1 MSEYTIFV
9 RKLLIFL
16 TFLVLVLSVV
26 HSFESQADTILL
38 SVMAVVLFT
47 LLSIGLFIAL
57 KISVKSTNK
66 QLFISYTLIN
76 MLVRMVVSI
85 VLLLVYR
92 EIFKPVDGKFV
103 LPFLVIYVLFTIFE
117 TSFMLKIADEKP

>member
-1 MSEYTIFV
+1 MSEYSIFV
-9 RKLLIFL
+9 RNLLIFL
-16 TFLVLVLSVV
+16 ACLVLVLVFV

-38 SVMAVVLFT
+38 SVMTVVLFT

-76 MLVRMVVSI
+76 MIVRMVMSI
-85 VLLLVYR
+85 VLLLGYR
-92 EIFKPVDGKFV
+92 ELFKPIDGKFV
-103 LPFLVIYVLFTIFE
+103 LPFLLIYVLFTIFE

>member
-1 MSEYTIFV
+1 MSEYPIFV
-9 RKLLIFL
+9 RNLLIFL

>member
-1 MSEYTIFV
+1 MSEFTVFV
-9 RKLLIFL
+9 RSLLVFL
-16 TFLVLVLSVV
+16 AGLFLVLVFV
-26 HSFESQADTILL
+26 HSFESQADTVIL
-38 SVMAVVLFT
+38 SVMTVVLFS
-47 LLSIGLFIAL
+47 LLSIGLYIAL

-76 MLVRMVVSI
+76 MLVRMVTSI
-85 VLLLVYR
+85 VLLMVYR
-92 EIFKPVDGKFV
+92 EIFKPLNGNFV

>member
-1 MSEYTIFV
+1 MSGYTIFV
-9 RKLLIFL
+9 KNLLVFIA
-16 TFLVLVLSVV
+16 FLVVVLLFV
-26 HSFESQADTILL
+26 HSFESQADTVIL
-38 SVMAVVLFT
+38 SIMTVVLFT
-47 LLSIGLFIAL
+47 MLSIGLYIAL

-66 QLFISYTLIN
+66 QLFISYTLLN
-76 MLVRMVVSI
+76 MIIRMVLSI